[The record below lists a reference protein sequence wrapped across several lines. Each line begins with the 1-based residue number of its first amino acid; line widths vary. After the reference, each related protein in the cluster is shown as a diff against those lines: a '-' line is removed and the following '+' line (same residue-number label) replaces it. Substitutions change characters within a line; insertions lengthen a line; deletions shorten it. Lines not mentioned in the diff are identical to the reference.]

1 MTNAE
6 KQLAVNNLVL
16 WLKRKY
22 AKEIMELALQYE
34 MDVDKYG
41 KFVADELLGERVKL
55 NLN

>member
-22 AKEIMELALQYE
+22 AKEIMELALQHE

-41 KFVADELLGERVKL
+41 KFVADELLDERVKL

>member
-6 KQLAVNNLVL
+6 KQLTVDNLVL

-22 AKEIMELALQYE
+22 AKEIMELALQHE

>member
-6 KQLAVNNLVL
+6 KQLTVDNLVL

-22 AKEIMELALQYE
+22 AKEIMELALQHE
-34 MDVDKYG
+34 MDVYEYG
-41 KFVADELLGERVKL
+41 KSSADELLDERVKL

>member
-6 KQLAVNNLVL
+6 KQLTVDNLVL

-22 AKEIMELALQYE
+22 AKEIMELALKHE